1 MAQTHIT
8 WLGQAGLLLERD
20 GFRLMI
26 DPYLSD
32 SCGKVNPRSHRRVP
46 VDPKFLAMQPDAILC
61 THDHLDHT
69 DPETLGVFL
78 NRTQP
83 VTVLAPGTAW
93 TKARAFGGPHNY
105 VQFERHTRWTAG
117 PFRLTAV
124 KAAHSD
130 PAAIGV
136 LIEDGDRRLYV
147 TGDTLY
153 NTDVLADIRAL
164 GGTIDA
170 VFLPVNGVGNNM
182 NMTDAADFAA
192 AVGARAVVPLHI
204 GLFDDLTADA
214 FCCAG
219 KVVPEFFKEIAL

>member
-83 VTVLAPGTAW
+83 VTVLAPFMIFGET
-93 TKARAFGGPHNY
+93 RISLPIELNMAFTYSYSSG
-105 VQFERHTRWTAG
+105 
-117 PFRLTAV
+117 V
-124 KAAHSD
+124 KS
-130 PAAIGV
+130 
-136 LIEDGDRRLYV
+136 
-147 TGDTLY
+147 
-153 NTDVLADIRAL
+153 
-164 GGTIDA
+164 
-170 VFLPVNGVGNNM
+170 
-182 NMTDAADFAA
+182 
-192 AVGARAVVPLHI
+192 
-204 GLFDDLTADA
+204 
-214 FCCAG
+214 
-219 KVVPEFFKEIAL
+219 